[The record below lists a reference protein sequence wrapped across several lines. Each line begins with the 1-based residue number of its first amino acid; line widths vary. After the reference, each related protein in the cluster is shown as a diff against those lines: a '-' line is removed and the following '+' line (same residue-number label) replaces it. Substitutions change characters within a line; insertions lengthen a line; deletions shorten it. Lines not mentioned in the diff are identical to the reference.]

1 MNNKVLKTL
10 EFYKII
16 NMLLDRSQS
25 IIGKNVIKNSN
36 ISTELTE
43 VQKLLDETDEAY
55 RFIIKHRLP
64 GISNIDNLDEDFK
77 LIELGHF
84 LLPKK
89 LLEVWKLL
97 NTSRSLKNI
106 ITEEESIEYNN
117 IFSLLKSLNIDTQLE
132 KDLEISIISS
142 EEISDEA
149 SSELKRIRRMIKSKN
164 DLIRDRLNQLISTS
178 DKLMDNIYTLRDGRY
193 VVPVRSEF
201 KNSFKGIVH
210 DQSSSGQTV
219 FIEPMFVIDLN
230 NDLKKLEIDEEKE
243 IERILREFSK
253 RIYEILPQ
261 LITNLSI
268 ISSIDFIFAR
278 GKLAYDMEAIKPIIN
293 DNGIISLKSAKHPLI
308 DKDKVVPIDIS
319 LGNSFN
325 TLVITGPNTG
335 GKTVTLKTVGILTL
349 MTQFGLMIPCFDNS
363 EVAVFDEIFADIG
376 DEQSIEQSLSTFS
389 SHMKN
394 IIDIINNAKSNSLIL
409 FDELGSGTDPEEGSG
424 LSISI
429 LNYFLEKNIRT
440 IATTHYSQLKMYAM
454 STENVQNGAMEFNV
468 EKLEPTYKLI
478 IGISGKSNAFEISKK
493 LGLDDSFIINA
504 KKFISNNDLSFE
516 KLVSNV
522 DNRRKEYEELILEQR
537 ELLNFNKKIK
547 LEYENKLEK
556 FNSQK
561 EKRIKKLEEYIEN
574 SINET
579 DKFCRETIN
588 HINKARSKEQSHKL
602 KKISEDIL
610 EKIEK
615 INHNKS
621 IKNDINSNLS
631 NEPLVLG
638 EEVKVLS
645 LNENGFI
652 QTLPDKNG
660 NVQVKIGILKVNA
673 NIKDI
678 LRIED
683 IIDKTKDKIS
693 YSKSTFI
700 KSDKMYSNK
709 IDVRC
714 YNTEDAIYEID
725 KFLDDS
731 FIANLNE
738 VTIVHGKGTGILRNN
753 ITDFLKRHKLVK
765 SFSFGKFNEGG
776 DGATVVKLK

>member
-1 MNNKVLKTL
+1 
-10 EFYKII
+10 
-16 NMLLDRSQS
+16 
-25 IIGKNVIKNSN
+25 
-36 ISTELTE
+36 
-43 VQKLLDETDEAY
+43 
-55 RFIIKHRLP
+55 
-64 GISNIDNLDEDFK
+64 
-77 LIELGHF
+77 
-84 LLPKK
+84 
-89 LLEVWKLL
+89 
-97 NTSRSLKNI
+97 
-106 ITEEESIEYNN
+106 
-117 IFSLLKSLNIDTQLE
+117 
-132 KDLEISIISS
+132 
-142 EEISDEA
+142 
-149 SSELKRIRRMIKSKN
+149 
-164 DLIRDRLNQLISTS
+164 
-178 DKLMDNIYTLRDGRY
+178 
-193 VVPVRSEF
+193 
-201 KNSFKGIVH
+201 
-210 DQSSSGQTV
+210 
-219 FIEPMFVIDLN
+219 
-230 NDLKKLEIDEEKE
+230 
-243 IERILREFSK
+243 
-253 RIYEILPQ
+253 
-261 LITNLSI
+261 
-268 ISSIDFIFAR
+268 
-278 GKLAYDMEAIKPIIN
+278 MEAIKPIIN

-363 EVAVFDEIFADIG
+363 EVAIFDEIFADIG

-394 IIDIINNAKSNSLIL
+394 IIDIINNAKTNSLIL

-504 KKFISNNDLSFE
+504 KKFISNNDLSFD

-522 DNRRKEYEELILEQR
+522 DNRRKEYEELIIEQR

-547 LEYENKLEK
+547 QEYENKLEK

-602 KKISEDIL
+602 KKISEEIL

-621 IKNDINSNLS
+621 IKNDINSNIS
-631 NEPLVLG
+631 NEPLMLG

-673 NIKDI
+673 SINDI
-678 LRIED
+678 IRIENV
-683 IIDKTKDKIS
+683 IDKSKEKTS

-700 KSDKMYSNK
+700 KSDKMYSNQ
-709 IDVRC
+709 IDVRG

-753 ITDFLKRHKLVK
+753 ITDFLKKHKLVK
-765 SFSFGKFNEGG
+765 SFSFGKLNEGG